1 MIEAYELVV
10 ARGDRVVIESAR
22 FQCQAGTIVALLGRN
37 GAGKT
42 SLLEVLAGIVRPSAG
57 QLLLNGAPLTQMSA
71 EERARQI
78 AFLTQDLPAPFPLLV
93 EEVVILGRYPH
104 RLGIYGRT
112 DWEIAQLALHS
123 VGAGDLIGRSYR
135 SLSGGERQ
143 RVQLARVLTQIG
155 FPPKYYGT
163 VLLLD
168 EPANHLDLHQ
178 RHNLFR
184 FLAQLARKGLLV
196 VAAVH
201 DLDLVWRY
209 ADQVIVLHNRTLLR
223 AGPPSQVLANP
234 DLYSALGLDPVWC
247 PVSSP
252 HAPLKAETSVG
263 LRTIGGPAHCF
274 QQTREEE
281 TP

>member
-10 ARGDRVVIESAR
+10 VRGDRVVIDSAQ
-22 FQCQAGTIVALLGRN
+22 FQCQHGTIVALLGRN

-57 QLLLNGAPLTQMSA
+57 QLLLDGTPIATISA
-71 EERARQI
+71 EERARRI

-93 EEVVILGRYPH
+93 EELVILGRYPH
-104 RLGIYGRT
+104 SLGIYRKT
-112 DWEIAQLALHS
+112 DWEIARLALRA

-143 RVQLARVLTQIG
+143 RVQLARVLAQIG
-155 FPPKYYGT
+155 FPPTYSGS

-184 FLAQLARKGLLV
+184 LLAQLARKGLLV
-196 VAAVH
+196 VAAIH

-223 AGPPSQVLANP
+223 VGPPSQVLADP
-234 DLYSALGLDPVWC
+234 DLYFALGLDPVWC
-247 PVSSP
+247 PAWSA
-252 HAPLKAETSVG
+252 HGPLAAETSVG
-263 LRTIGGPAHCF
+263 LRTIGGSAHGS
-274 QQTREEE
+274 QPTPEEE
-281 TP
+281 TR